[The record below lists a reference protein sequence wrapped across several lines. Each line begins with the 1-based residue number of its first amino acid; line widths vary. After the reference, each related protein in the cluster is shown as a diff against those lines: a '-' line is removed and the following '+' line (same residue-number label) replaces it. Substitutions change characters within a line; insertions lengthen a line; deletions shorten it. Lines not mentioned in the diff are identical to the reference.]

1 MRHLV
6 TALVAGLALSGCV
19 AKVGVVPV
27 DGLRVV
33 QTEALPDPSGA
44 DLVGPSRESLIGP
57 LDTINVSVF
66 GVENLSVENQV
77 DSTGQFSMPLV
88 GTFDVRGQTSRE
100 VASFIT
106 SRLER
111 FIKDPQ
117 VTVNLRNSANQVVVV
132 DGSVEVPGIY
142 PVTNQMTLMRA
153 IAAAEGISEFGDA
166 NDVVLLRTV
175 GGERYAGLYDLSAIR
190 RGVYPD
196 PPIYANDTV
205 VVGDSPQR
213 RLFKDFISVA
223 PLLTAPLVI
232 ALQSSGR

>member
-19 AKVGVVPV
+19 SKVGVVPV
-27 DGLRVV
+27 DGLRVI
-33 QTEALPDPSGA
+33 QTEALPEPSGA

-66 GVENLSVENQV
+66 GVENLSVDNQV

-88 GTFDVRGQTSRE
+88 GTFDVRGLTPRE

-106 SRLER
+106 DRLER
-111 FIKDPQ
+111 YIKDPQ
-117 VTVNLRNSANQVVVV
+117 VTVNVSNRASQVVVV

-153 IAAAEGISEFGDA
+153 IAAAEGLSEFGDTD
-166 NDVVLLRTV
+166 DVVLLRTV
-175 GGERYAGLYDLSAIR
+175 GGERYAGLYDLAAIR
-190 RGVYPD
+190 RGAYPD
-196 PPIYANDTV
+196 PPVYANDTV

-213 RLFKDFISVA
+213 RLFKDIITVA

-232 ALQSSGR
+232 ALQ